1 MRLGRHI
8 ILSFAIS
15 IILFICVKDAS
26 MMISCFIFGIF
37 IDIDH
42 LFSAHK
48 ELSGVRYGRYGWLF
62 RSANR
67 SEGLIGVL
75 KVLTSIIQLHLIDFW
90 ILTGKGTRS
99 RSELIETLNSY
110 ECIFIPLHSWE
121 LLIALMIFS
130 PHHPAILGAAVG
142 YFGHMI
148 TDYVYN
154 HATIEGFSVIYR
166 MNQNWRKEILF
177 KSHPPTQEGEGQT
190 GVS

>member
-1 MRLGRHI
+1 MQLGRHI
-8 ILSFAIS
+8 ILSFVIS

-110 ECIFIPLHSWE
+110 ECVFIPLHSWE

-166 MNQNWRKEILF
+166 MNQKW
-177 KSHPPTQEGEGQT
+177 
-190 GVS
+190 